1 MPRSRSAFHHSRRLI
16 LAGAGALAATLATP
30 TLLRAAPLARLAL
43 YGPPAGPSIT
53 LAHAV
58 ASGALADLSGDVSLT
73 VWRNPDEL
81 RAGLTSGT
89 IDLSVVPVQVA
100 SNLYN
105 RGMGLGLVNTMT
117 DGLLFIVAADG
128 AVADM
133 AGLAGKRLAVP
144 FVNDTPDFVLRALLA
159 RHGLTDKVD
168 QVPVGSP
175 IEAAQMLLSGQI
187 DAALLSEPA
196 STVAILRG
204 MAAGKNLARVID
216 LQEEWGRQTGQ
227 APILPQA
234 GLAATEAFLRV
245 GADILP
251 ALQDALIRANA
262 EVLAD
267 PVRAATDAT
276 GPLEM
281 PAPVLAASIP
291 HARLVVRPASEARP
305 AIEAMLSLMAETDAA
320 IIGGKL
326 PDDGFYL
333 L

>member
-1 MPRSRSAFHHSRRLI
+1 MFRSVPTPSRRLV
-16 LAGAGALAATLATP
+16 LAGAGVLAASLAAP
-30 TLLRAAPLARLAL
+30 SLLRAAPVTRLAL

-58 ASGALADLSGDVSLT
+58 ASGALADLSGEVSLT
-73 VWRNPDEL
+73 VWRSPDEL
-81 RAGLTSGT
+81 RAGLTSGV

-105 RGMGLGLVNTMT
+105 RGMGLRLVNTMT
-117 DGLLFIVAADG
+117 DGLLFVVAQDG
-128 AVADM
+128 TVADM
-133 AGLAGKRLAVP
+133 AGLEGKRLAVP

-159 RHGLTDKVD
+159 RHGLAEKVE
-168 QVPVGSP
+168 QVAVGSP

-196 STVAILRG
+196 SSVAILRG
-204 MAAGKNLARVID
+204 TMAGKSFVRAID
-216 LQEEWGRQTGQ
+216 LQEEWGLMADAG
-227 APILPQA
+227 PVLPQA
-234 GLAATEAFLRV
+234 GLAATEGFMQS

-267 PVRAATDAT
+267 PARAASAAT

-291 HARLVVRPASEARP
+291 HARLAVRPASEARP